1 MIPTLFLVD
10 GEHHPVTVLDALR
23 ELEGR
28 EGLAPLALYFLGG
41 TEKIRDMSELECGA
55 ELIVP
60 PDPLAGL
67 ADALRRLKPEM
78 VVDLSDLPVLG
89 PAMRMRLAAE
99 ALAYGAGY
107 RGADFEFHPPRREKV
122 LSKPS
127 CAIIGTGKRCGKT
140 AVSAE
145 IARYLDARGR
155 APVVVAMG
163 RGGPPMPYL
172 VEEKGIGED
181 FLLSEL
187 GKGLHAASDHYED
200 ALVSGVITVGSR
212 RCGGGMA
219 GEPFVTNCVEAA
231 KAADSLAAKA
241 VIMEGSGSS
250 VPPVATDA
258 AICVISAAQDIEE
271 ALGFLG
277 AYRLLISDGVIITM
291 SEEPF
296 ASPPKTQELSERIKR
311 INGDIFVLKT
321 IFRPHPLK
329 SIRDKR
335 VFLVTTAPEEA
346 TGLLRN
352 YLEGEEGCILVGSSH
367 HLSDR
372 RYLEDELRKASEAD
386 VMLTELKAAAVDVV
400 ARYARANG
408 KEIVFF
414 HNRPVPLAGEARLEE
429 YFDCIW
435 DKVMERSCRVMKES

>member
-1 MIPTLFLVD
+1 
-10 GEHHPVTVLDALR
+10 
-23 ELEGR
+23 
-28 EGLAPLALYFLGG
+28 
-41 TEKIRDMSELECGA
+41 
-55 ELIVP
+55 
-60 PDPLAGL
+60 
-67 ADALRRLKPEM
+67 
-78 VVDLSDLPVLG
+78 
-89 PAMRMRLAAE
+89 
-99 ALAYGAGY
+99 
-107 RGADFEFHPPRREKV
+107 
-122 LSKPS
+122 
-127 CAIIGTGKRCGKT
+127 
-140 AVSAE
+140 
-145 IARYLDARGR
+145 
-155 APVVVAMG
+155 
-163 RGGPPMPYL
+163 
-172 VEEKGIGED
+172 
-181 FLLSEL
+181 
-187 GKGLHAASDHYED
+187 
-200 ALVSGVITVGSR
+200 
-212 RCGGGMA
+212 
-219 GEPFVTNCVEAA
+219 
-231 KAADSLAAKA
+231 
-241 VIMEGSGSS
+241 
-250 VPPVATDA
+250 
-258 AICVISAAQDIEE
+258 
-271 ALGFLG
+271 
-277 AYRLLISDGVIITM
+277 M